1 MLWFQLRRTHVQDGE
16 AGGITQQIGA
26 TNVPESAIKEQTK
39 MCKEVSTEAR
49 AGLMVKV
56 YLKLRQDSQIRITT
70 DLSNGKSLPQ
80 TETLSLYTT
89 EMPNFC
95 SDMT

>member
-26 TNVPESAIKEQTK
+26 TNVPESAIREQTK

-56 YLKLRQDSQIRITT
+56 YLRLRQDSQIRITT
-70 DLSNGKSLPQ
+70 DQSLRQTEAGLSN
-80 TETLSLYTT
+80 
-89 EMPNFC
+89 PNHNRPV
-95 SDMT
+95 